1 MAVYERFNH
10 IFQML
15 DEAMDLTYDIDS
27 TPFNVGRIQFLM
39 ARASSEINILDL
51 VISQLEE
58 GVSKA
63 LMPPEVRL
71 LLVVRKVVAVS
82 LLVSGRP
89 LRFRCCFKR
98 SAESR

>member
-71 LLVVRKVVAVS
+71 LLVVREVVNFLFSSPA
-82 LLVSGRP
+82 
-89 LRFRCCFKR
+89 
-98 SAESR
+98 SAAFQILFQAGG